1 MYGQLSDIGLSAIRK
16 ITDLWS
22 GAKADSLIDYTRN
35 LRVEP
40 ITLIDSDLLYHDGL
54 PEVMQSLQSL
64 FAGYYLQA
72 VAVSTTVGKI
82 SVMRHLDKLN
92 PNRKPLDSAADTAG
106 WLLATE
112 SYKHRL
118 PRPNDLRVAL
128 EAADGSAQRPSNF
141 GSGRDTMST
150 LKELTNL
157 SVGKMLSVEITDGL
171 HHATIPISI
180 RLMASSIPTQSL
192 VHILS
197 VGNEDKS
204 AKERYHAWKAGRLEF
219 IKDLVF
225 CQDLIDA
232 HRKNLIADKDGLYAN
247 ILKRHRGNQISTMVS
262 GNPSVATASNLAV
275 LSSDTVSQ
283 LELKINGKFK
293 DFRTREKVFKETYM
307 MIVAVVDKE
316 WDRVTF
322 YHRGIS
328 EATEVGMRDLKVANK
343 GSGPDVSDILK
354 AYQIGSNPS
363 L

>member
-1 MYGQLSDIGLSAIRK
+1 MRGGQKVQQDAQRRQLDEAEVARRVADAQRQYNLNVTKMGHDEAFRK
-16 ITDLWS
+16 AQQQL
-22 GAKADSLIDYTRN
+22 GK
-35 LRVEP
+35 
-40 ITLIDSDLLYHDGL
+40 DGL
-54 PEVMQSLQSL
+54 KLQ
-64 FAGYYLQA
+64 QQ
-72 VAVSTTVGKI
+72 
-82 SVMRHLDKLN
+82 RRQD
-92 PNRKPLDSAADTAG
+92 
-106 WLLATE
+106 
-112 SYKHRL
+112 
-118 PRPNDLRVAL
+118 DLKRS
-128 EAADGSAQRPSNF
+128 EF
-141 GSGRDTMST
+141 GIGRDTLST
-150 LKELTNL
+150 IKELTNL

-171 HHATIPISI
+171 HKAAIPISI

-275 LSSDTVSQ
+275 VSSDTISQ

-328 EATEVGMRDLKVANK
+328 EATEVGMRDLKASNK
-343 GSGPDVSDILK
+343 GNGPDVSDILK
-354 AYQIGSNPS
+354 AYQVGSNPS